1 MVLLEVFS
9 DVVNKES
16 KGQGEVKHSSRE
28 MKRIGLERK
37 TKERSEKILKKK
49 KCRRTPTYSVFT
61 RRGDNEG
68 CLAALGR
75 RPVY

>member
-49 KCRRTPTYSVFT
+49 MQTNTHIQCVHKTW
-61 RRGDNEG
+61 
-68 CLAALGR
+68 
-75 RPVY
+75 